1 MTAIATNE
9 FKKTLIESLIDN
21 VADSDNTYYI
31 AVGKSD
37 QWDASETVPTA
48 TNTVVEERRFRSNMQ
63 GIKKMS
69 DVNFV
74 ATRYNWSSGTVYKAY
89 SDAATLSSIGAYYV
103 FTENQRVYICLE
115 QGKDGTGA
123 AVISTVNPDTTG
135 TTTSAVRTADGY
147 IWKYLF
153 TLTASNANKYLSA
166 NFIPVNKIITSVS
179 NIETTQLNV
188 QNSAAKGS
196 IVGYRIISG
205 GADYPSDATAT
216 IVGNGSGATLKL
228 TVDGVSGTV
237 LKAVI
242 DSDGSSNIA
251 FGSGYSFAQ
260 VTSTDSNN
268 GAFDI
273 QPIISMEGIGAD
285 PRRDINANFVMMNAK
300 PSGTEGGDFTVDQ
313 DFRQVGILKN
323 PKKHADSDFTSSSG
337 SALRTLTIS
346 GVQGTF
352 AGDTFVRGSTS
363 GAKAYVDKYDG
374 NTATLFIHQNDNTGF
389 KSFSNNESIVD
400 SDNPGTNT
408 ATLVGVDSNGEVN
421 PFSGELLY
429 IENRNPVVRD
439 AAQTED
445 IKIVFQL

>member
-1 MTAIATNE
+1 M
-9 FKKTLIESLIDN
+9 
-21 VADSDNTYYI
+21 
-31 AVGKSD
+31 
-37 QWDASETVPTA
+37 
-48 TNTVVEERRFRSNMQ
+48 
-63 GIKKMS
+63 
-69 DVNFV
+69 
-74 ATRYNWSSGTVYKAY
+74 
-89 SDAATLSSIGAYYV
+89 
-103 FTENQRVYICLE
+103 
-115 QGKDGTGA
+115 
-123 AVISTVNPDTTG
+123 
-135 TTTSAVRTADGY
+135 
-147 IWKYLF
+147 
-153 TLTASNANKYLSA
+153 
-166 NFIPVNKIITSVS
+166 
-179 NIETTQLNV
+179 
-188 QNSAAKGS
+188 
-196 IVGYRIISG
+196 
-205 GADYPSDATAT
+205 
-216 IVGNGSGATLKL
+216 
-228 TVDGVSGTV
+228 
-237 LKAVI
+237 
-242 DSDGSSNIA
+242 
-251 FGSGYSFAQ
+251 
-260 VTSTDSNN
+260 TSTDSNN

-300 PSGTEGGDFTVDQ
+300 PSGTEGGDFIVDQ

-374 NTATLFIHQNDNTGF
+374 STTLFIHQNDNTGF